1 MKKRLVNT
9 LRRLLRPALSL
20 EGERSDTQAGLLAH
34 IHRLPLLPGSM
45 PVESWGRLQFTVTG
59 SHRTC
64 TGFPIHP
71 LRAPEC
77 IYLVF
82 KSITH
87 LAFAVYIF
95 YAKTV
100 ADIIT

>member
-45 PVESWGRLQFTVTG
+45 ASGIVGSAPVYSDGIAPDL
-59 SHRTC
+59 HR
-64 TGFPIHP
+64 FPYSP
-71 LRAPEC
+71 
-77 IYLVF
+77 F
-82 KSITH
+82 KGT
-87 LAFAVYIF
+87 
-95 YAKTV
+95 
-100 ADIIT
+100 